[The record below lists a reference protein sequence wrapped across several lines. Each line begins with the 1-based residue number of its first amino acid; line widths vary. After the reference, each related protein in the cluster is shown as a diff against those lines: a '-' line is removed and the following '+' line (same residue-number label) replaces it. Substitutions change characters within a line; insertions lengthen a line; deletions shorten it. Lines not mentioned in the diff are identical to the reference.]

1 VLDAGSPSPSC
12 GSITAAPLSLCN
24 GLIAS
29 GVYSQPATS
38 IVQPYGCTPSALHAP
53 PTLRR
58 GGSCAFER
66 RHPRGAAPARA
77 GETGLPVLRLA
88 GVTSLTVSGE
98 EPGTLAGFI
107 GR

>member
-29 GVYSQPATS
+29 GVYPRPATP

-53 PTLRR
+53 PRSAE
-58 GGSCAFER
+58 G
-66 RHPRGAAPARA
+66 
-77 GETGLPVLRLA
+77 VLAL
-88 GVTSLTVSGE
+88 SSG
-98 EPGTLAGFI
+98 GTLAALL
-107 GR
+107 RREPARPDCRSSASQA